1 MPDRFC
7 IDVIFVMS
15 HLQEKCLSV
24 EGYLYHLFIDVKNV
38 FIKFHAKPLNEH
50 LDGS

>member
-24 EGYLYHLFIDVKNV
+24 EGYLYQLFIDVKMFLSNSMQS
-38 FIKFHAKPLNEH
+38 H
-50 LDGS
+50 